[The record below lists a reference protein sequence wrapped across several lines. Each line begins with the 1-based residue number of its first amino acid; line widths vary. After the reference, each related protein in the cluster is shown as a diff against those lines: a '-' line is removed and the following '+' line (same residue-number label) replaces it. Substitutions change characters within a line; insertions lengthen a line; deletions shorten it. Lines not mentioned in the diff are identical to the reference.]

1 MARKPATARDDAP
14 TRTDL
19 RQRLTVAIAALA
31 VLLSCVGGVWWTVT
45 LASSAGDVAVD
56 KQETLALKQRWQAS
70 YDAIVPIAKD
80 FTATAA
86 SGTIDVATY
95 SRRIEAARAIVDS
108 ISDVPVTVSE
118 NRQVRD
124 SMLSGASKVLDGMD
138 ALLQAAAS
146 NDTSSVET
154 AVVAI
159 DEGSTTLKE
168 AGAALDAKIAA
179 KGWR

>member
-1 MARKPATARDDAP
+1 
-14 TRTDL
+14 
-19 RQRLTVAIAALA
+19 
-31 VLLSCVGGVWWTVT
+31 
-45 LASSAGDVAVD
+45 
-56 KQETLALKQRWQAS
+56 
-70 YDAIVPIAKD
+70 
-80 FTATAA
+80 
-86 SGTIDVATY
+86 
-95 SRRIEAARAIVDS
+95 
-108 ISDVPVTVSE
+108 
-118 NRQVRD
+118 
-124 SMLSGASKVLDGMD
+124 MLSGASKVLDGMD